1 MDDPRFEKVAILG
14 VGLIGGSLGMAVR
27 ERGLATQVVAYSRT
41 PATRERAVALG
52 AADAAADS
60 AGACV
65 AGADLVY
72 LSVPVG
78 AIVPLLAEVAPH
90 LRPGCLVTD
99 AGSTKR
105 EIVEE
110 VGRLDLGA
118 ACFVGGHP
126 MTGSECV
133 GVEHARADLFDQM
146 TYVVTPEPTTPP
158 VAVDQL
164 IGLASGLGARVVR
177 LDAAEHDEA
186 VAVISHL
193 PHVLAWALMAVTRER
208 HGAGQPVLD
217 LAAGSWYSATR
228 VAAADP
234 LLWRDILTTNR
245 AAVVAAIGDFQAA
258 LGELKELV
266 EGGCENS
273 ILAALDPLAQ
283 AKRRHSERT

>member
-1 MDDPRFEKVAILG
+1 MADPCFEKVAILG
-14 VGLIGGSLGMAVR
+14 VGLIGGSLGLAVR
-27 ERGLATQVVAYSRT
+27 ERGLATRVAAYSRT
-41 PATRERAVALG
+41 PATRDRAVALG
-52 AADAAADS
+52 AADEAAAS
-60 AGACV
+60 PAACV
-65 AGADLVY
+65 DGADLVY
-72 LSVPVG
+72 LSMPVG
-78 AIVPLLAEVAPH
+78 AIVPSLADVAPY

-105 EIVEE
+105 EIVEA

-146 TYVVTPEPTTPP
+146 TYVFTPGPATEPAT
-158 VAVDQL
+158 VERLVR
-164 IGLASGLGARVVR
+164 LARGLGARVVC

-208 HGAGQPVLD
+208 HEAGQPVLD
-217 LAAGSWYSATR
+217 LAAGSWCSATR

-258 LGELKELV
+258 LSELRELV